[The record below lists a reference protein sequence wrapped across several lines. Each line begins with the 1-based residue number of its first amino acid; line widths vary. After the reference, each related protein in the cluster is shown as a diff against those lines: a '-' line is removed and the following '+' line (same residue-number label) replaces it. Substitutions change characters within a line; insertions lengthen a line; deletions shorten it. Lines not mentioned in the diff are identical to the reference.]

1 MARKVVQA
9 KHIQKA
15 GNVLRTFLI
24 WGGIVVVLAAGLV
37 EFFWPGNEKIVLFML
52 VAVGLAYGA
61 ALLDFDVDDDD

>member
-9 KHIQKA
+9 KHIQKT

-24 WGGIVVVLAAGLV
+24 WAGIVLVLVAGAV
-37 EFFWPGNEKIVLFML
+37 EFFWPGNEKVVLYVLM
-52 VAVGLAYGA
+52 VVGLVYGA